1 MVTVY
6 SNHNFQLKPL
16 GGAMERIH
24 NLKIIGSK
32 IIFRFSLKFFKTIKS
47 ATSARELFR
56 IASDGSWI
64 PVQTHKYATII

>member
-16 GGAMERIH
+16 GVAMERIH

-47 ATSARELFR
+47 ATPVGPRAVW
-56 IASDGSWI
+56 DGPWI
-64 PVQTHKYATII
+64 PVQI